1 MWSLP
6 FAMAQQAQP
15 PAEKSEKVIKHVPV
29 KATNAAS
36 GQEMFNNYCA
46 VCHGTDAK
54 GNGPAASALKA
65 TPTDLT
71 GLTQKGGGKYPAL
84 HVTTVI
90 RGEAELPAHG
100 NKEMPVWGPL
110 FFRLSQGHE
119 SEVQQRIA
127 NLNHYIESM
136 QKQ

>member
-1 MWSLP
+1 
-6 FAMAQQAQP
+6 MAQQAQP